1 MVCLALVLEL
11 HHPLPGPGDAVGA
24 GWASMAIDCDW
35 PVLRALSRFAETRTG
50 AVLTL
55 AVSPSWMALAAD
67 PSARSRLLT
76 ELNGR
81 GPGAVGQSSLRPFLV
96 DRWAW

>member
-24 GWASMAIDCDW
+24 GWASAAIECDW
-35 PVLRALSRFAETRTG
+35 PVLRAVSRFAEKRSGG
-50 AVLTL
+50 ALTL
-55 AVSPSWMALAAD
+55 AVSPSWMALASDA
-67 PSARSRLLT
+67 SARTRLLA

-81 GPGAVGQSSLRPFLV
+81 RTRDSGRIVAPTIPRRSLG
-96 DRWAW
+96 W